1 VTLLGK
7 ITVTL
12 SDDARYAAG
21 STYDVV
27 LTTPQT
33 PDPATLV
40 DGTITPPAAEPP
52 ASGTVEPPA

>member
-1 VTLLGK
+1 MTILGR

-12 SDDARYAAG
+12 SDDARYVAG
-21 STYDVV
+21 RSYDVV

-40 DGTITPPAAEPP
+40 TGSVDAPPAAEQ
-52 ASGTVEPPA
+52 ATYNAGTS